1 MIHENAGK
9 LGKVTLSI
17 VLVFLALLIGYALG
31 KTTAPSLHNLD
42 QHLEDISSSLDRLTK
57 ALCGDKR
64 LERAIEMT
72 NEAGATLSEEELA
85 YEGGSLK
92 RIEYVIGNLAAR
104 VESLAEAA
112 KNKLQ

>member
-1 MIHENAGK
+1 VIYENARK
-9 LGKVTLSI
+9 LDKVILTI

-31 KTTAPSLHNLD
+31 KTAAPSLNNLD
-42 QHLEDISSSLDRLTK
+42 QHLEGISSSLDQLTK

-64 LERAIEMT
+64 LERAIEET
-72 NEAGATLSEEELA
+72 NEVGATLSEEELA
-85 YEGGSLK
+85 YDGGSLK

-112 KNKLQ
+112 KKNQQ

>member
-1 MIHENAGK
+1 M
-9 LGKVTLSI
+9 TLTI

-31 KTTAPSLHNLD
+31 KTAAPALHNLD
-42 QHLEDISSSLDRLTK
+42 QHLENISSSLDELTK
-57 ALCGDKR
+57 ALCGDKG

-104 VESLAEAA
+104 VESLTEAA
-112 KNKLQ
+112 KKP

>member
-1 MIHENAGK
+1 M
-9 LGKVTLSI
+9 TLTI

-31 KTTAPSLHNLD
+31 KTAAPALHNLD
-42 QHLEDISSSLDRLTK
+42 RHLEDISSSLHELTK

-72 NEAGATLSEEELA
+72 NEVGATLSEEELA
-85 YEGGSLK
+85 YDGGSLK

-104 VESLAEAA
+104 IESLAEAA
-112 KNKLQ
+112 KKNLQ